1 MTVLDDLES
10 LDDEALNEVIDAA
23 RRIIARR
30 AATAAIPAQIE
41 GLARE
46 YRESGGEQSTLIEAI
61 TEPTE
66 QES

>member
-1 MTVLDDLES
+1 MNVPDNLDA
-10 LDDEALNEVIDAA
+10 LDDEALNEVIEAA

-46 YRESGGEQSTLIEAI
+46 YRESGGEQSALLEAI
-61 TEPTE
+61 TE
-66 QES
+66 QET